1 MQHQA
6 LLSETYPVN
15 SVISVTL
22 TTSEVLEGT
31 VYTTDEFSSSIVLR
45 IALPHTTLSS
55 EMRIIHAS
63 AVSSCRIV
71 KQEAE
76 NSSNA
81 LSVPLSAVSQ
91 KSLEEREKRAI
102 LLAEESF
109 GHINEKASPQG
120 QAVFDRLVKACN
132 QVVWKG
138 ESILVLNQVRVD
150 PPYGRNN
157 CQLVA
162 TTGNLDKGSLERVQK
177 IVAG

>member
-1 MQHQA
+1 M
-6 LLSETYPVN
+6 
-15 SVISVTL
+15 
-22 TTSEVLEGT
+22 
-31 VYTTDEFSSSIVLR
+31 LR
-45 IALPHTTLSS
+45 IALTHTTLSS
-55 EMRIIHAS
+55 ELRIIHAS
-63 AVSSCRIV
+63 AVSSRQIV
-71 KQEAE
+71 EQESE
-76 NSSNA
+76 DNA
-81 LSVPLSAVSQ
+81 LNVPLSAVSR

-102 LLAEESF
+102 MLAEESF